1 MKYLKYFESKSDMQ
15 FHLEQIE
22 DLFMDVVDE
31 FGIYKRDRED
41 ENGLFYNIKI
51 IHPVYSTNSPYI
63 RIWIAN
69 LTEDPGPYKL
79 DGNIKHSKVLRDFEN
94 RLRSIGYVIDR
105 GKGVEYYEINIYLDN
120 KRFENLKQLE
130 SSENLQNEYYLDL
143 TKSIFQ
149 EVIDEFDLY
158 ENKSFFD
165 TAPNYKIDYAY
176 NRSHHRDAKPHLVE
190 FAVMTQERKE
200 SEDIEKYIND
210 NIVHRLNNM
219 NCTILPSDVLWSPQT
234 NSYSYHIVIKFPVA
248 QLQLESKS
256 DTQYYLDITKSIFQ
270 EVIDEFDL
278 YENKSFFDDP
288 STYEIEPLVYAVGK
302 KKTKPN
308 IVQFGVKMPYKSQA
322 EDIEKYI
329 KDNIL
334 PRLNNMNCEIL
345 SSGDYKIYQS
355 NLFAYFI
362 VIEFPVDGGGVE
374 GRNAFILRD
383 KLQLESRQ
391 SDTQFHMDQI
401 NDLFM
406 DVVDEFGVHRRT
418 AQVLAAWDDD
428 DTGLFYNIERW
439 EDFGMR
445 LDNNNIRLWFGEFIK
460 KFNESIF
467 NEASDLDYH
476 KQAVRDV
483 FQELFDEYDMD
494 ADIVGAPGK
503 HYLINHFDSKST
515 TKYFFLWLYEISSQ
529 PIQSNNK
536 YSTRFLDRV
545 DLSPYYKRL
554 ENMGYKVD
562 VEKSPAWIKIIIS
575 FQ

>member
-1 MKYLKYFESKSDMQ
+1 MKHLKHFESKSDMQ

-31 FGIYKRDRED
+31 FGIYKRDSEED
-41 ENGLFYNIKI
+41 YGLFYNITI
-51 IHPVYSTNSPYI
+51 IDPAKWAKWYQGSSGTKYI
-63 RIWIAN
+63 RVWIAN

-130 SSENLQNEYYLDL
+130 SSENSQNEYYLDL
-143 TKSIFQ
+143 
-149 EVIDEFDLY
+149 
-158 ENKSFFD
+158 
-165 TAPNYKIDYAY
+165 
-176 NRSHHRDAKPHLVE
+176 
-190 FAVMTQERKE
+190 
-200 SEDIEKYIND
+200 
-210 NIVHRLNNM
+210 
-219 NCTILPSDVLWSPQT
+219 
-234 NSYSYHIVIKFPVA
+234 
-248 QLQLESKS
+248 
-256 DTQYYLDITKSIFQ
+256 TKSIFQ

-308 IVQFGVKMPYKSQA
+308 IVQFEVKMPYKSQA
-322 EDIEKYI
+322 EDIAEYI

-362 VIEFPVDGGGVE
+362 VIEFPVSFTSHSRKRWMDVVE
-374 GRNAFILRD
+374 GRNAFMRD

-406 DVVDEFGVHRRT
+406 DVVDELGVHRRT
-418 AQVLAAWDDD
+418 AQVLADWDDD
-428 DTGLFYNIERW
+428 NTGLFYNIERW
-439 EDFGMR
+439 DQWR
-445 LDNNNIRLWFGEFIK
+445 DPQVTKSIRLWFGEFHEGVSIPFSGHLKGILESKLIK
-460 KFNESIF
+460 DFESRLKNIG
-467 NEASDLDYH
+467 YII
-476 KQAVRDV
+476 KVQR
-483 FQELFDEYDMD
+483 
-494 ADIVGAPGK
+494 ADFYG
-503 HYLINHFDSKST
+503 L
-515 TKYFFLWLYEISSQ
+515 
-529 PIQSNNK
+529 
-536 YSTRFLDRV
+536 
-545 DLSPYYKRL
+545 
-554 ENMGYKVD
+554 
-562 VEKSPAWIKIIIS
+562 IIS
-575 FQ
+575 YDNI